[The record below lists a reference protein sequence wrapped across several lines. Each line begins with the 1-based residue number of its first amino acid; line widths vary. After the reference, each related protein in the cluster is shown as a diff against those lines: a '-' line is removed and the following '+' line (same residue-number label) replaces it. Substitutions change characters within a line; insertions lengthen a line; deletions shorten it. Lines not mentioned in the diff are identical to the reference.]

1 MEKKFFIQNRKKLAE
16 NLKDNSLIV
25 LFSGNPQHK
34 SADEDYTF
42 LPNMNFYYNTGLKRE
57 SFILVVLKTNDKIV
71 ERIYIEKP
79 DPQLEK
85 WVGKKLRKDEVKDI
99 SGIEKVIYLEEF
111 KSNLNTI
118 LNTKNIENVYL
129 DLEKSSWNDDFKKPH
144 LFARDLN
151 KKYPHINIINI
162 YNKISEIRMIK
173 SEEEI
178 KNIKKAISITKEG
191 IENLMKNS
199 KPGLYEYQLEA
210 FFDFSIKYNGAK
222 DYAFK
227 TIAASGENATI
238 LHYEENNQILKEN
251 DLILFDLGA
260 KWDYYSSDIS
270 RTFPVNGKFSK
281 RQREVYESVLEAEVK
296 TIEKVKPGI
305 TLKELNDYTKSILIE
320 KAKKL
325 NILKNDDEITKYY
338 FHGVSHHMGLDTHDV
353 GDRDKKLE
361 KGMVITVEP
370 GLYIEDENIGIR
382 IEDDVLITDD
392 GCINL
397 SEDIIKTVDEIE
409 EFMKNR

>member
-1 MEKKFFIQNRKKLAE
+1 MEKSFFIQNRKKLVE
-16 NLKDNSLIV
+16 NLENNSLVI
-25 LFSGNPQHK
+25 LFSGNPPHK
-34 SADEDYTF
+34 SADEDYEF

-57 SFILVVLKTNDKIV
+57 KFILVVLKTNDKIV

-79 DPQLEK
+79 NPQLEK
-85 WVGKKLRKDEVKDI
+85 WVGKKLRKDEVKSI

-111 KSNLNTI
+111 KSNLNSI

-129 DLEKSSWNDDFKKPH
+129 DLEKSNWDDDFKKSH

-151 KKYPHINIINI
+151 EKYPQINIKNI
-162 YNKISEIRMIK
+162 YNKISDMRIIK

-191 IENLMKNS
+191 IESLMKNS

-227 TIAASGENATI
+227 TIAASGKNATI
-238 LHYEENNQILKEN
+238 LHYEENDQILKES
-251 DLILFDLGA
+251 DLILFDLGS
-260 KWDYYSSDIS
+260 KWNYYSSDIS
-270 RTFPVNGKFSK
+270 RTFPINGKFSK
-281 RQREVYESVLEAEVK
+281 RQREVYEAVLEAEIK

-353 GDRDKKLE
+353 GDRERKLE

-382 IEDDVLITDD
+382 IEDDVLVTED

-397 SEDIIKTVDEIE
+397 SKDIIKTVDEIE
-409 EFMKNR
+409 EFMINR